1 MYTLQTALHWAAKKG
16 RKDVTEILLNTGMD
30 VNTKSVRVSLHP
42 TLNFFV
48 FLRWFCSTMRE
59 FVLSCSLTS
68 LFSILFDLIILIW
81 NYGYTVRRKEGKN
94 LEYALLPFSAKNIVY
109 VPQDR
114 IILSLVYLY
123 FSNHLLICFFFPVGN
138 YVHLQKGVSTWLKAC
153 FSLNQL

>member
-1 MYTLQTALHWAAKKG
+1 
-16 RKDVTEILLNTGMD
+16 
-30 VNTKSVRVSLHP
+30 
-42 TLNFFV
+42 
-48 FLRWFCSTMRE
+48 MRE

-68 LFSILFDLIILIW
+68 LFSILFDLIILIS

-114 IILSLVYLY
+114 ITLSLVYLY
-123 FSNHLLICFFFPVGN
+123 FSNHLLICFFFLVGN
-138 YVHLQKGVSTWLKAC
+138 YVHLQKGVSTCLKAC

>member
-1 MYTLQTALHWAAKKG
+1 MYTRQTALHWAAKKG
-16 RKDVTEILLNTGMD
+16 RKDVAEILLNTGMD

-94 LEYALLPFSAKNIVY
+94 LEYALLPFSAKKYCLCTSRQNKS
-109 VPQDR
+109 
-114 IILSLVYLY
+114 LSLVYLY
-123 FSNHLLICFFFPVGN
+123 FSNHLLICFFFF
-138 YVHLQKGVSTWLKAC
+138 WLVTTCTYKRG
-153 FSLNQL
+153 